1 MGNHSMP
8 SKSMLRR
15 TAAAGAIAGF
25 SAVGLG
31 ALSTVAAPT
40 ANAFCFGNCRHTTTT
55 TTTTNSNNNNN
66 TVSVSVSNGV
76 TTQSNRG
83 SGNIVNPQF
92 GLGVL
97 GPTQAST
104 TASIGNISAANG
116 LLNTTNIV
124 IAQTQPAPLPVVP

>member
-1 MGNHSMP
+1 
-8 SKSMLRR
+8 MLKR
-15 TAAAGAIAGF
+15 TVAAGAIAGL

-55 TTTTNSNNNNN
+55 TNTTGSNNNNN
-66 TVSVSVSNGV
+66 NVSISVSNGN

-83 SGNIVNPQF
+83 SGNIVNPQL

-104 TASIGNISAANG
+104 TASIGNVSALNGNANLTTFVISQSQTAA
-116 LLNTTNIV
+116 
-124 IAQTQPAPLPVVP
+124 ALPVPIVP